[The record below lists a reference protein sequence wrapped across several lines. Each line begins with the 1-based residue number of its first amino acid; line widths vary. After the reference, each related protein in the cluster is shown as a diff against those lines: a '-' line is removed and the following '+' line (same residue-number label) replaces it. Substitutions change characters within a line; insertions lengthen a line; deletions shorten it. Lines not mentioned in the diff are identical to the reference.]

1 MPRGMRR
8 GMWVCCG
15 LWRRAEGFGCWLLA
29 DGSGCWLT
37 DSLAGL
43 GCHGGLRQ
51 RRVSELKIVFCRNT
65 LLL

>member
-15 LWRRAEGFGCWLLA
+15 PWRRAEGFGC
-29 DGSGCWLT
+29 GLT
-37 DSLAGL
+37 ASLAGL
-43 GCHGGLRQ
+43 GCQGGLRQ
-51 RRVSELKIVFCRNT
+51 RRVSELKIMFCRNT